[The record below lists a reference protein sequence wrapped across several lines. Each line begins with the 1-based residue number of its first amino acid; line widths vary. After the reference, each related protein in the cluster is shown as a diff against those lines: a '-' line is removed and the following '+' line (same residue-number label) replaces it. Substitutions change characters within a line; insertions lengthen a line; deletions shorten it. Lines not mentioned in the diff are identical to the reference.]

1 MNDNLSKTIRQLLI
15 MAIIMIGY
23 LIFMLAIAVYTR
35 PAAAASPAP
44 VLTSYATNVNV
55 VDANA
60 TNVNAVDANATNV
73 NVVGDADGVNTNASS
88 ANELSDTAND
98 ISAKASSVAIS
109 MCSPVDDAELLAE
122 YLYEEA
128 HRPRTPVEVYCA
140 YADEIVETY
149 YPNLDPAYI
158 KAIIYRESRF
168 EPTEVNKK
176 TNVIGLMQIM
186 PKWHMERARSLGV
199 DDLTDPYGNILVGC
213 DLLSEMTEKYSM
225 TYAINYFAGGYKY
238 ADRYRNSQTS
248 PVIDELNSI
257 LKHGRIETLK
267 EQQEAAGLYVV

>member
-44 VLTSYATNVNV
+44 VLTSYAIS
-55 VDANA
+55 VDG
-60 TNVNAVDANATNV
+60 VDDAD
-73 NVVGDADGVNTNASS
+73 DADGMYAADGVDGVDTNAMN

-109 MCSPVDDAELLAE
+109 MCSPVDDAKLLAE

-225 TYAINYFAGGYKY
+225 TYALNYFAGGYAY
-238 ADRYRNSQTS
+238 ANRYRNSQTS

>member
-44 VLTSYATNVNV
+44 VLTSYATNVN
-55 VDANA
+55 
-60 TNVNAVDANATNV
+60 AVDANATNINAVDASAMEV
-73 NVVGDADGVNTNASS
+73 NNTVTSSSAPSIDISERASS
-88 ANELSDTAND
+88 
-98 ISAKASSVAIS
+98 IAIS
-109 MCSPVDDAELLAE
+109 LCGPVDDAELLTE

-128 HRPRTPVEVYCA
+128 HRPKTPVEVYCA

-168 EPTEVNKK
+168 QPNEINKR

-213 DLLSEMTEKYSM
+213 DLLSEMTEKYSA
-225 TYAINYFAGGYKY
+225 TYALNYFAGGYAY
-238 ADRYRNSQTS
+238 ANRYRNSQTS